1 MPRIKPQ
8 EHDAPAD
15 LLFLSLPSALL
26 HENISDGVPAGGLLE
41 IFPPKPWPR
50 QRRKFHLYCIQ
61 KSLFLKCKREKGKI
75 KIRADEYK
83 CPECGY
89 TETKEQHEPRLKV
102 EVIYTCP
109 HCGNQGEATTEY
121 KRKSFEGVP
130 AFVFQCGKC
139 GNKIGLTKKMKKTK
153 KGEEPSEES

>member
-1 MPRIKPQ
+1 MEECVYFSNRTIGNGKAMAWVYRVDCPKCHKSKMGKP
-8 EHDAPAD
+8 
-15 LLFLSLPSALL
+15 
-26 HENISDGVPAGGLLE
+26 V
-41 IFPPKPWPR
+41 
-50 QRRKFHLYCIQ
+50 
-61 KSLFLKCKREKGKI
+61 EKGKI